1 MTTRD
6 GAYRFAVAGKP
17 ITQGSMSV
25 FRGRVVHQKSRE
37 LTAWRNAINQMCR
50 GTMEPLEGPVSVD
63 VVFRLQPP
71 RGAPRDLPHV
81 RPDVDKLA
89 RAALDGLTGAA
100 FADDSQVVRLTA
112 TKEYGPPGALF
123 IIEGITKH
131 ETTDVQGVLRGM
143 D

>member
-1 MTTRD
+1 
-6 GAYRFAVAGKP
+6 
-17 ITQGSMSV
+17 
-25 FRGRVVHQKSRE
+25 
-37 LTAWRNAINQMCR
+37 
-50 GTMEPLEGPVSVD
+50 MEPLEGPVSVD